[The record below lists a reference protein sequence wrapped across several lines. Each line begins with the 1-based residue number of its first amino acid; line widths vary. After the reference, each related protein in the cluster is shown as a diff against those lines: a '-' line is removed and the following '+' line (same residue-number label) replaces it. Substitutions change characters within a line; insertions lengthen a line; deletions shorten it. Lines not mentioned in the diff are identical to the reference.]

1 MIHVTRLNGRPFVV
15 NAELIKLVEETPD
28 TMITL
33 VGGDRVVVAESMEEV
48 ILRAIE
54 YGRTVRAFS
63 SGLPQ
68 PPCSAAPVADAQT

>member
-1 MIHVTRLNGRPFVV
+1 
-15 NAELIKLVEETPD
+15 
-28 TMITL
+28 
-33 VGGDRVVVAESMEEV
+33 MEEV